1 MKKLILFL
9 FVALFLFN
17 CNSDPEGY
25 SHTKSGLV
33 YRFTFIG
40 DGVKPAVDD
49 YIKFKYVLKT
59 MNDSLIASSRMIVQL
74 LQLKSN
80 GELEEGLGMMKKED
94 KANFVISANDFY
106 KTYMEAEVPKS
117 LKDQRLNIDVEVVD
131 ILSDL
136 QYEKSRLEFKNRLES
151 VVMDT
156 SASTENSRIA
166 EFLASYQF
174 KMDVLPSGLKYFHI
188 KQSAAQKK
196 PCYGKTV
203 NIHYSGRFLDGQ
215 EFNSTYS
222 TGLPQDFII
231 GQEMQVIQG
240 IEQMLLNMNE
250 GDVVG
255 MIIPS
260 KLAFGNS
267 GSSSGIVP
275 PNTPVYY
282 ELELVSVN

>member
-1 MKKLILFL
+1 MKKVILFL
-9 FVALFLFN
+9 FVALFLFS

-40 DGVKPAVDD
+40 DGEKPAVDD

-59 MNDSLIASSRMIVQL
+59 TNDSLIASSRMIVQL
-74 LQLKSN
+74 LQLKTN

-94 KANFVISANDFY
+94 KANFIISASDFY
-106 KTYMEAEVPKS
+106 NTYMEAPTPKQFI
-117 LKDQRLNIDVEVVD
+117 DQKLNVEVEVVD

-136 QYEKSRLEFKNRLES
+136 QFEKSRLEFKNRLES
-151 VVMDT
+151 MVMDT
-156 SASTENSRIA
+156 SASTENARIA

-174 KMDVLPSGLKYFHI
+174 KMEVLPSGLKYFFI
-188 KQSAAQKK
+188 KQSSAQKK
-196 PCYGKTV
+196 PAYGKTV

-215 EFNSTYS
+215 EFNSTRLA
-222 TGLPQDFII
+222 GVPQDFII

-240 IEQMLLNMNE
+240 IEQMLLQMNE
-250 GDVVG
+250 GDMVG

-260 KLAFGNS
+260 KLAFGSS